1 MWLELTQKHYP
12 YYNHQIGAE
21 SAHCKINIRQSL
33 ARLLRHAGLAVLI
46 RSQTNEYSV
55 WFWCSC
61 QIKNNKQEIM
71 TVPMHHLPWPCGSG
85 TIKQIKCC
93 QWRSVTARWSQKTM
107 LINCVELLP
116 ANQQKQKTS
125 QSSKSANA
133 HMALA
138 VDVGQKQ
145 NYQLSQVLA
154 PATTK

>member
-1 MWLELTQKHYP
+1 MLVLADFNK
-12 YYNHQIGAE
+12 
-21 SAHCKINIRQSL
+21 SL
-33 ARLLRHAGLAVLI
+33 
-46 RSQTNEYSV
+46 
-55 WFWCSC
+55 
-61 QIKNNKQEIM
+61 
-71 TVPMHHLPWPCGSG
+71 
-85 TIKQIKCC
+85 
-93 QWRSVTARWSQKTM
+93 

-138 VDVGQKQ
+138 VDVDQKQ